1 MVQNANICF
10 VKDLMQSPGGF
21 GCVSVMPEYAHA
33 HCLMSLRAFFVGAL
47 ALPGLSVPTV

>member
-21 GCVSVMPEYAHA
+21 GCVSVMTEYERA
-33 HCLMSLRAFFVGAL
+33 HCLMSLRMFLLGHWLHLGFL
-47 ALPGLSVPTV
+47 C